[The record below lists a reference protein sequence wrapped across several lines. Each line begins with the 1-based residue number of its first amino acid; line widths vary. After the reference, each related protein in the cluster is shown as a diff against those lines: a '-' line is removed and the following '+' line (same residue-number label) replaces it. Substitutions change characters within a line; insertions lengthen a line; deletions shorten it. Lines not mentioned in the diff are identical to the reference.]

1 MMMAKGTRQISQ
13 YCAWAHE
20 LTLAYKPSRGTRQ
33 LVLGAILEFTNKTQ
47 ICSMKADHHS
57 MY

>member
-20 LTLAYKPSRGTRQ
+20 LTLAYKPSRGTWQ
-33 LVLGAILEFTNKTQ
+33 LVLGAVVEFTNKTRSVQ
-47 ICSMKADHHS
+47 
-57 MY
+57 